1 MRADVVIGLLCAT
14 ALAMASTADASV
26 STDASVRSPASQRAE
41 NAVGLIIIRAALARG
56 DQEHIIG
63 LGHGSVAP

>member
-26 STDASVRSPASQRAE
+26 SKDASVRSSAGSSVVTIVDWK
-41 NAVGLIIIRAALARG
+41 NGLRPFFG
-56 DQEHIIG
+56 Q
-63 LGHGSVAP
+63 

>member
-26 STDASVRSPASQRAE
+26 SKDASVRSSA
-41 NAVGLIIIRAALARG
+41 GLR
-56 DQEHIIG
+56 
-63 LGHGSVAP
+63 VAIQSIFPVSTTVQWLHSAP